1 MLLQCLFPLQLTPV
15 WFLSQSFLSRLPTA
29 TMLSNALVV
38 FFQPYLIH
46 SAACITIDLNSSQ
59 NPFLSG
65 LSFLQWPLILKLM
78 LIASGFVE
86 IPLVFFGCSQLCLHF
101 SIVQESSQMQGCWNL
116 WVWNSDFGRF
126 RNFPRWPYHLTCTQ
140 AWEPLP
146 EVVSFSSMVL
156 RIIITRPDY
165 Y

>member
-1 MLLQCLFPLQLTPV
+1 MPV
-15 WFLSQSFLSRLPTA
+15 STSAHS
-29 TMLSNALVV
+29 SLVSV
-38 FFQPYLIH
+38 PIILVKVANCHHVVKCFGCFFQPYLIH
-46 SAACITIDLNSSQ
+46 SAACITIDLSSSQ

-86 IPLVFFGCSQLCLHF
+86 IPLFFLGCSQLCLHI
-101 SIVQESSQMQGCWNL
+101 SIIQESSQMQGCWDL
-116 WVWNSDFGRF
+116 WAWNSDFGRF
-126 RNFPRWPYHLTCTQ
+126 YNFPRWPCHLICTQ
-140 AWEPLP
+140 GWEQLP

-156 RIIITRPDY
+156 RIIVTRPDY